1 MALLNK
7 KVLVVEDD
15 PSMLLVLS
23 KTLAREGF
31 DILKAVNG
39 KEGLD
44 VALKEHPDLI
54 FLDVLMPVMDGMTTM
69 KKLRE
74 DAWGKDVP
82 IVLLTNV
89 NPDNE
94 GLADIVKGH
103 PAFYILKSNFSL
115 DSIAQKA
122 REALKIG

>member
-1 MALLNK
+1 MLI
-7 KVLVVEDD
+7 VEDD
-15 PSMLLVLS
+15 PSMLLILS
-23 KTLAREGF
+23 KTLAKEGF
-31 DILKAVNG
+31 DVLKAENG
-39 KEGLD
+39 QIGLNT
-44 VALKEHPDLI
+44 ALREHPDLI

-74 DAWGKDVP
+74 DAWGATVP

-94 GLADIVKGH
+94 GLSAIVEGH

-115 DSIAQKA
+115 ESIAEKA
-122 REALKIG
+122 REALGGKMS